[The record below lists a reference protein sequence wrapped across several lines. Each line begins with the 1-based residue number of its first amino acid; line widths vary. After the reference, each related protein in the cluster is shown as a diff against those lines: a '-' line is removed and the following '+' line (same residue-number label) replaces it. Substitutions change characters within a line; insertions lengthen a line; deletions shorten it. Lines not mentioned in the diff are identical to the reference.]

1 MKFSQIDG
9 VWKSMGPMKLIE
21 PVFMVP
27 LNIAAKEGVVAFS
40 MVSKPQLDT
49 GKELIT
55 ASLDSL
61 HVELYVSTK

>member
-1 MKFSQIDG
+1 ME
-9 VWKSMGPMKLIE
+9 LIE

-27 LNIAAKEGVVAFS
+27 LNIAAKEGVVVAFS
-40 MVSKPQLDT
+40 IVSKPQLDT

>member
-1 MKFSQIDG
+1 
-9 VWKSMGPMKLIE
+9 MGPMELIE
-21 PVFMVP
+21 PIFMVP

-40 MVSKPQLDT
+40 IVSKPQLDT

>member
-1 MKFSQIDG
+1 MG
-9 VWKSMGPMKLIE
+9 SMELFE
-21 PVFMVP
+21 PIFMAP
-27 LNIAAKEGVVAFS
+27 LNIATKEGVVAFS
-40 MVSKPQLDT
+40 IVSKPQLDT